1 MKWISDLKTRF
12 ENQGQTWKWKTWKWE
27 VEFQVYFKKSNI
39 LIVFSTTLNK
49 GKGHWVE
56 VAAELGLAKQGR
68 FFVRLLLFKA
78 KCKGQ
83 CIGSREATALFF
95 FSFLVHKFVN

>member
-1 MKWISDLKTRF
+1 MVKIYAIEIIFKFYENHFYLKTGVKSLSKNF
-12 ENQGQTWKWKTWKWE
+12 
-27 VEFQVYFKKSNI
+27 VYCLASGTHSVV
-39 LIVFSTTLNK
+39 LSTTLNK

-68 FFVRLLLFKA
+68 KGRFFVRLLLFKA
-78 KCKGQ
+78 KYKGQ

-95 FSFLVHKFVN
+95 LFF

>member
-1 MKWISDLKTRF
+1 MEDGLGLSDCFTCIF
-12 ENQGQTWKWKTWKWE
+12 
-27 VEFQVYFKKSNI
+27 Y
-39 LIVFSTTLNK
+39 K

-68 FFVRLLLFKA
+68 FLVRLLLFKA

-83 CIGSREATALFF
+83 CIGPREATALFF
-95 FSFLVHKFVN
+95 FFFST